1 MYPVTFKS
9 HSNLGKRLFRYF
21 DAEIVIPYERKKRIK
36 LVALWFAWISLR
48 LD

>member
-9 HSNLGKRLFRYF
+9 HSNLGKSLFRYF